1 MRELSIEREMQYV
14 VTKGQMETCDIVV
27 QIGVQENMQVVQNV
41 QNVQSIRSE

>member
-1 MRELSIEREMQYV
+1 MRELSIEREMQYI

-27 QIGVQENMQVVQNV
+27 QIGVQENVQVV